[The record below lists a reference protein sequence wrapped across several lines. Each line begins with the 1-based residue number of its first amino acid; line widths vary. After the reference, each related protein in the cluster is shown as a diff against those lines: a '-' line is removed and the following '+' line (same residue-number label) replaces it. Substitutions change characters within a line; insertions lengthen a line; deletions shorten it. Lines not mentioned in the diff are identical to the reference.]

1 MRFAA
6 SKWLVLAVASAAP
19 AFVEAR
25 DVITEQHN
33 VAVAQRILEKAQS
46 AYDQDAER
54 VRLLKERLAQ
64 QQGQLAD
71 AEKKADASRRD
82 LAKAREEYDREQK
95 ILDQAWKAR

>member
-6 SKWLVLAVASAAP
+6 SKWLVLIAVLVAP
-19 AFVEAR
+19 SLVEAR

-33 VAVAQRILEKAQS
+33 VAVAERILEKAQS

-64 QQGQLAD
+64 QQSQLAD
-71 AEKKADASRRD
+71 AEKKADASRRNLD
-82 LAKAREEYDREQK
+82 KAREEYDHQQK
-95 ILDQAWKAR
+95 ILDQAWKAH